1 MDTQINNPVQ
11 NSKLKDFFVDQLKDI
26 YWAEKKLVR
35 KLKKL
40 SEATITTQLKDALD
54 NHLTESLLHVDR
66 LEKVF
71 SLIGEEAEGKK
82 CPAMSGIIEEGEDI
96 IDETDE
102 GTAQRDVGII
112 FAAQKA
118 EHYEIATY
126 GGLAQLAK
134 TLGYM
139 EAKELLGQ
147 TLQDEKRADE
157 MLTQIAE
164 SGINYQASRETE
176 YVI

>member
-1 MDTQINNPVQ
+1 LV
-11 NSKLKDFFVDQLKDI
+11 
-26 YWAEKKLVR
+26 KKLF
-35 KLKKL
+35 KL
-40 SEATITTQLKDALD
+40 SEAATSMQLKDALD
-54 NHLTESLLHVDR
+54 NHLTQSRIHIDR

-71 SLIGEEAEGKK
+71 NLVGEEADAKK

-96 IDETDE
+96 IDDTDE
-102 GTAQRDVGII
+102 GSAQRDVGII

-139 EAKELLGQ
+139 EAKDLLGQ
-147 TLQDEKRADE
+147 TLQEEKRADE
-157 MLTQIAE
+157 LLSQIAE
-164 SGINYQASRETE
+164 SGINYQASREQVD
-176 YVI
+176 YIV